1 MTESLLNQ
9 TQLPSG
15 TTLLPSFLDR
25 LTIPLCEPPSHDVS
39 ELRFVFPE
47 GTFLPNPES
56 DALIGPVGRNTTKHS
71 EQLSI
76 SIVGTIQ
83 PGRGDLQAEGPG

>member
-1 MTESLLNQ
+1 M
-9 TQLPSG
+9 
-15 TTLLPSFLDR
+15 
-25 LTIPLCEPPSHDVS
+25 
-39 ELRFVFPE
+39 FPE

-76 SIVGTIQ
+76 STVGTIQ
-83 PGRGDLQAEGPG
+83 PGRGDLQAEGPHRSGFGACFGRPAPYGLSRDLMRPAWGGV